1 MAKKGQISHYAAQKA
16 AKPDVRELIELTCD
30 GEVRTR
36 ALELLAFFQS
46 LRMKPAWAST
56 NSYALSYKGKRVGYF
71 KLGRGDKFARNCLD
85 VQIYPIE
92 NYDAFLR
99 GRTEDER
106 ALFCAEFG
114 NSFVRPCRACGGCA
128 PGLDV
133 TVCGK
138 TYTGVCQCSRY
149 ITNPTERQCA
159 VPPADDRAAPCVH
172 PGNRRRNATKP
183 AAGKIKHTEMNDMH
197 ELLNAFC
204 FFDPRRA
211 VRRGRRRGQ
220 VRFHRR
226 LGRTARGTT
235 RTPSTR

>member
-16 AKPDVRELIELTCD
+16 AKPDVRELIDLTCD

-85 VQIYPIE
+85 IQIYPIE

-106 ALFCAEFG
+106 RC
-114 NSFVRPCRACGGCA
+114 SA
-128 PGLDV
+128 PSSAIRSSD
-133 TVCGK
+133 
-138 TYTGVCQCSRY
+138 
-149 ITNPTERQCA
+149 P
-159 VPPADDRAAPCVH
+159 AAPAEAA
-172 PGNRRRNATKP
+172 RRGWTSRCAGKP
-183 AAGKIKHTEMNDMH
+183 TQASVNAAGIS
-197 ELLNAFC
+197 
-204 FFDPRRA
+204 
-211 VRRGRRRGQ
+211 
-220 VRFHRR
+220 
-226 LGRTARGTT
+226 RTRPSGSARSSG
-235 RTPSTR
+235 

>member
-56 NSYALSYKGKRVGYF
+56 NSYALSYQGQA
-71 KLGRGDKFARNCLD
+71 GRLFQAGARR
-85 VQIYPIE
+85 QICAQLSGRPKSTRSRTTMPSCAAARRTNGRCSAPSSAIRSSGPAAPAE
-92 NYDAFLR
+92 AARR
-99 GRTEDER
+99 GWT
-106 ALFCAEFG
+106 
-114 NSFVRPCRACGGCA
+114 
-128 PGLDV
+128 V

-159 VPPADDRAAPCVH
+159 FLRLM
-172 PGNRRRNATKP
+172 
-183 AAGKIKHTEMNDMH
+183 TE
-197 ELLNAFC
+197 L
-204 FFDPRRA
+204 RRA
-211 VRRGRRRGQ
+211 YI
-220 VRFHRR
+220 
-226 LGRTARGTT
+226 LETAVGT
-235 RTPSTR
+235 RQNLPPEK

>member
-114 NSFVRPCRACGGCA
+114 NSFVRPCRACE
-128 PGLDV
+128 D
-133 TVCGK
+133 
-138 TYTGVCQCSRY
+138 YWR
-149 ITNPTERQCA
+149 ERMKWSN
-159 VPPADDRAAPCVH
+159 D
-172 PGNRRRNATKP
+172 
-183 AAGKIKHTEMNDMH
+183 AGWLYWKVDWGNDMH
-197 ELLNAFC
+197 KY
-204 FFDPRRA
+204 A
-211 VRRGRRRGQ
+211 VRRLMTELRRAYI
-220 VRFHRR
+220 
-226 LGRTARGTT
+226 LETAVGT
-235 RTPSTR
+235 RQNLPPEK

>member
-16 AKPDVRELIELTCD
+16 AKPDVRELIDLTCD

-133 TVCGK
+133 TVCGE
-138 TYTGVCQCSRY
+138 TYTGVCRYSRY

-159 VPPADDRAAPCVH
+159 FLRLM
-172 PGNRRRNATKP
+172 
-183 AAGKIKHTEMNDMH
+183 TE
-197 ELLNAFC
+197 L
-204 FFDPRRA
+204 RRA
-211 VRRGRRRGQ
+211 YIRE
-220 VRFHRR
+220 
-226 LGRTARGTT
+226 TAVGT
-235 RTPSTR
+235 RQNLPPEK